1 MPVGLL
7 GARPRPT
14 SALPR
19 SLVPPRSSRGHF
31 RDRRRAKIEEGREEG
46 EGVKAQG
53 GEYLSKR
60 SHRPRVV
67 AGIPGAD
74 FICRMSTSRRGQ
86 PRDAECEPGTPSV
99 TERTRLEGT
108 GPDGRGEG
116 GSEEEA
122 ETVRSCMGPGSDPD
136 QTAINSPLNLSCPT
150 PPIGPRGSYYPRGAR
165 SFFLAWTLLP
175 IELRLPIIST
185 LP

>member
-19 SLVPPRSSRGHF
+19 SLAPPRSSRGHF
-31 RDRRRAKIEEGREEG
+31 RDRRRAKIEEGRVEG

-53 GEYLSKR
+53 GEDLSKR

-86 PRDAECEPGTPSV
+86 PRDAECEPGTTSV

-116 GSEEEA
+116 WLRGRGRDSEELHG
-122 ETVRSCMGPGSDPD
+122 TR
-136 QTAINSPLNLSCPT
+136 
-150 PPIGPRGSYYPRGAR
+150 IGPRPDRTKRQLIPLWIYRV
-165 SFFLAWTLLP
+165 
-175 IELRLPIIST
+175 
-185 LP
+185 